1 MFVKILC
8 FKGFHKPE
16 KGGDVIRHSSR
27 LGSTRR
33 NVDFGIHWRPGVSA
47 YSLDRELLPDGNKG
61 VSIYIHTFLVV
72 VFGRGLLPLFV
83 LSRGAKQ
90 HMLCSVL

>member
-33 NVDFGIHWRPGVSA
+33 NVDFGMHWRPGVSA
-47 YSLDRELLPDGNKG
+47 YSLDRELFLDGNKG
-61 VSIYIHTFLVV
+61 VSIYM
-72 VFGRGLLPLFV
+72 
-83 LSRGAKQ
+83 LSTDKEIKSRSGQMYFFDSLHSQIKKFTNT
-90 HMLCSVL
+90 